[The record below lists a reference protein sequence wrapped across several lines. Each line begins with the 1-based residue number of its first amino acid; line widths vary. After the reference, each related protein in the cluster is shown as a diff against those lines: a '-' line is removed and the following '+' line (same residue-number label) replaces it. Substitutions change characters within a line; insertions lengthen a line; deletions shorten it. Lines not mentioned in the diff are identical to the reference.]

1 MRTDELADEFDV
13 DHALRDLLPAM
24 PRSRSWESAKRDEL
38 LAYISPG
45 TSLSSALTK
54 ITDSEVEVAARS
66 DVRGAR
72 RPRAMG
78 HRSSAS
84 LPRWC

>member
-13 DHALRDLLPAM
+13 VAFRDLLPAM

-45 TSLSSALTK
+45 TSLSSALTE
-54 ITDSEVEVAARS
+54 ITDSEVEVAVRS
-66 DVRGAR
+66 DVRRAR
-72 RPRAMG
+72 CPRAMR
-78 HRSSAS
+78 HVVTAS